1 MIFPKVISMIASKE
15 IDIKDTIREK
25 KVIYENYEI

>member
-1 MIFPKVISMIASKE
+1 MIASKE
-15 IDIKDTIREK
+15 IKIVNVAASK